1 MREFEVR
8 SFYYEYFEQQ
18 GKKMMLLPKKGRLL
32 INILIADDHA
42 IVREGLKQI
51 LSTTSDM
58 AVIAEASDGNEVMDK
73 LSNDE
78 INFVILD
85 INMPGKS
92 GLDVLRVIKHQRP
105 GLPVLILS
113 MYPEDQYAQR
123 VLKAGASGYLT
134 KEGAPEELINVI
146 RSISLGKK
154 YLGSSLEEK
163 SSNSESEMSE

>member
-1 MREFEVR
+1 M
-8 SFYYEYFEQQ
+8 
-18 GKKMMLLPKKGRLL
+18 
-32 INILIADDHA
+32 INILIADDHT

-51 LSTTSDM
+51 LSATSDM
-58 AVIAEASDGNEVMDK
+58 VVIAEARDGNEVVNK

-92 GLDVLRVIKHQRP
+92 GLDVLKVITRQRP

-113 MYPEDQYAQR
+113 MYPEDQYALR
-123 VLKAGASGYLT
+123 VLKDGASGYLS

-146 RSISLGKK
+146 RLISSGKK
-154 YLGSSLEEK
+154 YIGPSLKEK
-163 SSNSESEMSE
+163 LSDSESEMSE

>member
-1 MREFEVR
+1 MIIH
-8 SFYYEYFEQQ
+8 
-18 GKKMMLLPKKGRLL
+18 PKKGTFL
-32 INILIADDHA
+32 INILIADDHT

-51 LSTTSDM
+51 LSATSDM
-58 AVIAEASDGNEVMDK
+58 VVIAEASDGNEVVNK

-92 GLDVLRVIKHQRP
+92 GLDVLKVIKRQRP

-113 MYPEDQYAQR
+113 MYPEDQYALR
-123 VLKAGASGYLT
+123 VLKDGASGYLS

-146 RSISLGKK
+146 RLISTGKK
-154 YLGSSLEEK
+154 YIGPSLKETL
-163 SSNSESEMSE
+163 SDSESEMSE